1 MSKWKT
7 SAPWKAQIM
16 LEVLHATDLF
26 DALQK
31 LRINYMQGVSIA
43 SKNLQN
49 KENINNL
56 PVIIE
61 FKHKTLTA
69 GCYLDNNVKA
79 STEIDF
85 WKIST
90 H

>member
-1 MSKWKT
+1 MLHAYIMETSLFLKNLSKWKT

-31 LRINYMQGVSIA
+31 PRINYMQGVSIT

-56 PVIIE
+56 PVIIK
-61 FKHKTLTA
+61 FKHKNFNSWL
-69 GCYLDNNVKA
+69 LP
-79 STEIDF
+79 
-85 WKIST
+85 
-90 H
+90 